1 MINLSL
7 NKLKLIVKNRG
18 IKVYKSKSE
27 DDLIKILSEPKTKI
41 SLSKIKLK
49 GIKEKCNESR
59 YKFSKSKINEI
70 RKSLYDIKNPK
81 DLSKSKI
88 KEIEENILELEESLF
103 KPKKYYD
110 YDDTEYKGIRGVGNL
125 FNQ

>member
-49 GIKEKCNESR
+49 GIKEKFNESR
-59 YKFSKSKINEI
+59 YKFFKSKINEI
-70 RKSLYDIKNPK
+70 RESLYDIKNPK
-81 DLSKSKI
+81 DKKKS
-88 KEIEENILELEESLF
+88 L
-103 KPKKYYD
+103 
-110 YDDTEYKGIRGVGNL
+110 
-125 FNQ
+125 

>member
-27 DDLIKILSEPKTKI
+27 DDLIRILSEPKTKI

-49 GIKEKCNESR
+49 GIKEKFNESR
-59 YKFSKSKINEI
+59 YKFFKSKINEI

-81 DLSKSKI
+81 DKKKS
-88 KEIEENILELEESLF
+88 L
-103 KPKKYYD
+103 
-110 YDDTEYKGIRGVGNL
+110 
-125 FNQ
+125 

>member
-18 IKVYKSKSE
+18 IKDYKSKSE

-49 GIKEKCNESR
+49 GIKEKFNESR

-81 DLSKSKI
+81 DKKKS
-88 KEIEENILELEESLF
+88 L
-103 KPKKYYD
+103 
-110 YDDTEYKGIRGVGNL
+110 
-125 FNQ
+125 